1 MTVRK
6 LNDEGQIDLAREYII
21 DMFDELKNRVS
32 VPNMIMAMQMQTADL
47 AYDTAPSNTVATS
60 MLLEVINMKLRME
73 MEEERGRRVMNIFVL
88 AGNPWDSAKM
98 QCDKHV
104 VKMPLET
111 AQMLCSVWHRYGHGD
126 KVPYK
131 EAHKNTLA
139 HYGQEILNRTTNG
152 YTIMDKSYV
161 QSTQEDMVGHISVKQ

>member
-21 DMFDELKNRVS
+21 DMFEELQERVS

-73 MEEERGRRVMNIFVL
+73 MEEG
-88 AGNPWDSAKM
+88 
-98 QCDKHV
+98 
-104 VKMPLET
+104 
-111 AQMLCSVWHRYGHGD
+111 
-126 KVPYK
+126 K
-131 EAHKNTLA
+131 EDLVD
-139 HYGQEILNRTTNG
+139 E
-152 YTIMDKSYV
+152 
-161 QSTQEDMVGHISVKQ
+161 

>member
-73 MEEERGRRVMNIFVL
+73 MEEG
-88 AGNPWDSAKM
+88 
-98 QCDKHV
+98 
-104 VKMPLET
+104 
-111 AQMLCSVWHRYGHGD
+111 
-126 KVPYK
+126 K
-131 EAHKNTLA
+131 ENLVD
-139 HYGQEILNRTTNG
+139 E
-152 YTIMDKSYV
+152 
-161 QSTQEDMVGHISVKQ
+161 

>member
-21 DMFDELKNRVS
+21 DMFEELQERVS

-73 MEEERGRRVMNIFVL
+73 MEEE
-88 AGNPWDSAKM
+88 
-98 QCDKHV
+98 
-104 VKMPLET
+104 
-111 AQMLCSVWHRYGHGD
+111 
-126 KVPYK
+126 K
-131 EAHKNTLA
+131 EDLV
-139 HYGQEILNRTTNG
+139 
-152 YTIMDKSYV
+152 D
-161 QSTQEDMVGHISVKQ
+161 D